1 MRVVSVLI
9 SMLQVRSHTWIN
21 FSNSRLISNFTALYR
36 VAFCRVFASVCE
48 SKLCLCV
55 DTSCVVCYYQ

>member
-9 SMLQVRSHTWIN
+9 SMLQVPSHTWIN
-21 FSNSRLISNFTALYR
+21 FSNSRLISNFLTAFYR
-36 VAFCRVFASVCE
+36 VAFCVFASVCE
-48 SKLCLCV
+48 AKLCLCV